1 MNDEIIIK
9 AKADIEVIKHRIYEV
24 RGLRVMLDRDLA
36 ELYNV
41 ETRALNQAVRRNID
55 RFPEDFMFVM
65 TDDEMNAWKSQIVM
79 SNSIRMGMRRPPVV
93 FTELGIAM
101 LSSVL
106 RSETAIQVNINIM
119 RAFVMIRQAV
129 AAWQDTNLKV
139 EQFWGVGEKTAQ
151 HLHNMGVF
159 TGKQLRGLTI
169 QQLTTQFGKMGKVLY
184 DFARGIDE
192 RPVITEWVRKSVG
205 CERTYINDLTKKEDM
220 LAELDTLAD
229 ELETRLTRNNFKGRT
244 LVLKVKFNDFKQSTH
259 SSSENGVIEHKE
271 RIMSLVR
278 QLLDDVDF
286 QQRPVRLLGITV
298 TNPVEDEVRRGPVQL
313 YIEWPPYPISEKD
326 AE

>member
-9 AKADIEVIKHRIYEV
+9 ANADIEVIKHRIYEV

-119 RAFVMIRQAV
+119 RAFVAIRHAIG
-129 AAWQDTNLKV
+129 AWQGVNLKV
-139 EQFWGVGEKTAQ
+139 EQLEHKVDNLNARVDEI
-151 HLHNMGVF
+151 LHEQNENNMEMAVQINALNDALD
-159 TGKQLRGLTI
+159 QLREKPST
-169 QQLTTQFGKMGKVLY
+169 
-184 DFARGIDE
+184 
-192 RPVITEWVRKSVG
+192 PRKRIG
-205 CERTYINDLTKKEDM
+205 
-220 LAELDTLAD
+220 
-229 ELETRLTRNNFKGRT
+229 
-244 LVLKVKFNDFKQSTH
+244 FKQG
-259 SSSENGVIEHKE
+259 NK
-271 RIMSLVR
+271 
-278 QLLDDVDF
+278 
-286 QQRPVRLLGITV
+286 
-298 TNPVEDEVRRGPVQL
+298 
-313 YIEWPPYPISEKD
+313 
-326 AE
+326 

>member
-9 AKADIEVIKHRIYEV
+9 ANADIEVIKHRIYEV

-65 TDDEMNAWKSQIVM
+65 TEDEMNAWKSQIVM

-119 RAFVMIRQAV
+119 RAFVAIRHAIG
-129 AAWQDTNLKV
+129 AWQGVNLKV
-139 EQFWGVGEKTAQ
+139 EQLSHKVDNLNARVDEI
-151 HLHNMGVF
+151 LHEQNENNMEMAVQISALNDALD
-159 TGKQLRGLTI
+159 QLREKPST
-169 QQLTTQFGKMGKVLY
+169 
-184 DFARGIDE
+184 
-192 RPVITEWVRKSVG
+192 PRKRIG
-205 CERTYINDLTKKEDM
+205 
-220 LAELDTLAD
+220 
-229 ELETRLTRNNFKGRT
+229 
-244 LVLKVKFNDFKQSTH
+244 FKQ
-259 SSSENGVIEHKE
+259 
-271 RIMSLVR
+271 
-278 QLLDDVDF
+278 
-286 QQRPVRLLGITV
+286 
-298 TNPVEDEVRRGPVQL
+298 
-313 YIEWPPYPISEKD
+313 EK
-326 AE
+326 

>member
-9 AKADIEVIKHRIYEV
+9 ANADIEVIKHRIYEV
-24 RGLRVMLDRDLA
+24 RGQRVMLDRDLA

-119 RAFVMIRQAV
+119 RAFVAIRHAIG
-129 AAWQDTNLKV
+129 AWQGVNLKV
-139 EQFWGVGEKTAQ
+139 EQLSHKVDNLNARVDEI
-151 HLHNMGVF
+151 LHEQNENNMEMAVQIEAINNALD
-159 TGKQLRGLTI
+159 QLREKPST
-169 QQLTTQFGKMGKVLY
+169 
-184 DFARGIDE
+184 
-192 RPVITEWVRKSVG
+192 PRKRIG
-205 CERTYINDLTKKEDM
+205 
-220 LAELDTLAD
+220 
-229 ELETRLTRNNFKGRT
+229 
-244 LVLKVKFNDFKQSTH
+244 FKQKYNDYDQDTG
-259 SSSENGVIEHKE
+259 NKC
-271 RIMSLVR
+271 
-278 QLLDDVDF
+278 
-286 QQRPVRLLGITV
+286 
-298 TNPVEDEVRRGPVQL
+298 
-313 YIEWPPYPISEKD
+313 
-326 AE
+326 

>member
-9 AKADIEVIKHRIYEV
+9 ANANIEVIKHRIYEV

-65 TDDEMNAWKSQIVM
+65 TEDEMNAWKSQIVM

-119 RAFVMIRQAV
+119 RAFVAIRHAIG
-129 AAWQDTNLKV
+129 AWQGVNLKV
-139 EQFWGVGEKTAQ
+139 EQLSHKVDNLNARVDEI
-151 HLHNMGVF
+151 LHEQNENNMEMAVQINALNDALD
-159 TGKQLRGLTI
+159 QLREKPST
-169 QQLTTQFGKMGKVLY
+169 
-184 DFARGIDE
+184 
-192 RPVITEWVRKSVG
+192 PRKQIG
-205 CERTYINDLTKKEDM
+205 
-220 LAELDTLAD
+220 
-229 ELETRLTRNNFKGRT
+229 
-244 LVLKVKFNDFKQSTH
+244 FKQ
-259 SSSENGVIEHKE
+259 ENK
-271 RIMSLVR
+271 
-278 QLLDDVDF
+278 
-286 QQRPVRLLGITV
+286 
-298 TNPVEDEVRRGPVQL
+298 
-313 YIEWPPYPISEKD
+313 
-326 AE
+326 